1 MRGGREVERLWGCCC
16 CCCCFAGTWWNWGL
30 LGNEIS
36 RCCKERPDRCT
47 VTFLNLETPK
57 GEDFGRWKT
66 KEKIQNN
73 NPAYIPLACV
83 RGFGI
88 GGNFNKIVW
97 VSMML
102 RGFCCCSWSG
112 TELWS
117 AKAFNASQNLGRF
130 DSVDPLRETDRQRHT
145 HTETLLEENIS
156 SRATQ
161 KPLGFHNLNG
171 LGFLFFPGQLGSP

>member
-1 MRGGREVERLWGCCC
+1 MRGGREGERLWGCCC
-16 CCCCFAGTWWNWGL
+16 CCCFVGTWWNWGL

-102 RGFCCCSWSG
+102 SGLLLLLLIRDRSMECESLQRLPESRPFRFCG
-112 TELWS
+112 PFE
-117 AKAFNASQNLGRF
+117 R
-130 DSVDPLRETDRQRHT
+130 DRQTETHT

-161 KPLGFHNLNG
+161 KPLSFHNFNG